1 MMFYSS
7 EAFAD
12 MEYGEKYGEKKLMSE
27 LMEYEK
33 ITGKNWSD
41 ALMAFDSVSQ
51 SIEKFHKEVV
61 LPLIRQT
68 RSVTVTGSDDSEK
81 M

>member
-12 MEYGEKYGEKKLMSE
+12 MEYGRKYGEKKFMSE

-33 ITGKNWSD
+33 ITGKNRAD
-41 ALMAFDSVSQ
+41 ALMAFDSVSH
-51 SIEKFHKEVV
+51 SIEKFHKEEV

-68 RSVTVTGSDDSEK
+68 RLLTSSG
-81 M
+81 

>member
-7 EAFAD
+7 EACAD
-12 MEYGEKYGEKKLMSE
+12 MEYGQKYGEKKLMTE

-33 ITGKNWSD
+33 ITGKNWMD
-41 ALMAFDSVSQ
+41 AVIAFDNISQ

-68 RSVTVTGSDDSEK
+68 RSVTKSKTI
-81 M
+81 